1 MVYTNHDS
9 KHFCLMLPVICYCFT
24 LYSPTSVYILFTVL
38 HTFSKELT
46 RRIFFNNQELLC
58 YWSFPLFLY
67 PQCVVQGWNCEGRYK
82 VLVTLWGQRVN
93 SQKLHGNVTSPSSF
107 NPLTHKSDWHL
118 ISPYHITPESNIK
131 VRRIKKLIT
140 H

>member
-1 MVYTNHDS
+1 MFNASCNLLLFNTLHPNISTHS
-9 KHFCLMLPVICYCFT
+9 LYC
-24 LYSPTSVYILFTVL
+24 SPCIFQGTDKENLF
-38 HTFSKELT
+38 
-46 RRIFFNNQELLC
+46 NYQELLC

-107 NPLTHKSDWHL
+107 NPLTCKSDWHL

-131 VRRIKKLIT
+131 VRRIKMLIT